1 MGVFFLFLLLGLGL
15 YLMYRRGRGP
25 GEQPTVWQD
34 LRVLFR
40 YLFKGRTP
48 SMDRA
53 ERSPEVLS
61 SPPSA
66 VGGVPHPARPL
77 YWDRDGHQLE
87 ADHSLTDDDRAEEIV
102 SLDELWEKSGGAEH
116 EHEPRKDS

>member
-1 MGVFFLFLLLGLGL
+1 MGVFFLFFLISLGV

-25 GEQPTVWQD
+25 GEQPSVWQD
-34 LRVLFR
+34 LRALFR
-40 YLFKGRTP
+40 YLFRGRTP

-53 ERSPEVLS
+53 ERNPELLS

-77 YWDRDGHQLE
+77 YWDRDGRHLE
-87 ADHSLTDDDRAEEIV
+87 ADHSLSDDDRAEEIV
-102 SLDELWEKSGGAEH
+102 SLDELWEKSSGA
-116 EHEPRKDS
+116 EHEPRKEG